1 MLISRILGSVLL
13 ACSLL
18 TPAVAQ
24 DWPTR
29 PVKVIVPYPAGG
41 NAGTSARIVAIKLE
55 QLLGQPFV
63 VENKPGA
70 SGLVGSEF
78 VARSEPDGY
87 TMLITGTNAIQLTPL
102 TYAKQ
107 TFSWDKDFTTVAGLS
122 VSALVMQVNPKVPA
136 TTPREL
142 IELAK
147 TKDLST
153 STPGAATIHH
163 LIGELMQAKLGVKW
177 KTVHYRG
184 NAPATNDVIGGHI
197 DFNFD
202 AMITALP
209 QVQAGTLRAL
219 AVTSDKRSQ
228 FLPDVPTLKE
238 SGYDFVAQTYTGVF
252 MPAGTPAPIVAK
264 LQAAID
270 KVRRDQSVIDAF
282 GKLGVDVSDATPEEF
297 QRWLKKEYEIW
308 SEVIQGLPKQKQ

>member
-1 MLISRILGSVLL
+1 MLISRVLVGVL
-13 ACSLL
+13 IACSML
-18 TPAVAQ
+18 TPALAE
-24 DWPTR
+24 DWPAR
-29 PVKVIVPYPAGG
+29 SVKVIVPYPAGG
-41 NAGTSARIVAIKLE
+41 NAGTTARIVAAKLE

-78 VARSEPDGY
+78 VARADPDGY

-102 TYAKQ
+102 TYSKQ
-107 TFSWDKDFTTVAGLS
+107 TFTWDKDFTTVAGLS

-136 TTPREL
+136 KTPREL
-142 IELAK
+142 IDLAK
-147 TKDLST
+147 TKSLST

-163 LIGELMQAKLGVKW
+163 LLGELMQSKLGVKW

-209 QVQAGTLRAL
+209 QIEAGTLRAL
-219 AVTSDKRSQ
+219 AVTSEKRSK

-238 SGYDFVAQTYTGVF
+238 SGYDFVAQTYTDR
-252 MPAGTPAPIVAK
+252 K
-264 LQAAID
+264 
-270 KVRRDQSVIDAF
+270 SV
-282 GKLGVDVSDATPEEF
+282 V
-297 QRWLKKEYEIW
+297 
-308 SEVIQGLPKQKQ
+308 